1 MYLLDL
7 NLMNVYYCVVLM
19 NVYLM
24 NVYFMI
30 VHLMNVYLLTRY
42 YNVCVFDERVILISD
57 EWHMW
62 PTCTCTC
69 LVDE

>member
-42 YNVCVFDERVILISD
+42 YNVCVFDERVILIF
-57 EWHMW
+57 
-62 PTCTCTC
+62 
-69 LVDE
+69 

>member
-1 MYLLDL
+1 
-7 NLMNVYYCVVLM
+7 MNVYYCVVLM

-42 YNVCVFDERVILISD
+42 YNVCVFDERVILIF
-57 EWHMW
+57 
-62 PTCTCTC
+62 
-69 LVDE
+69 